1 MYTHD
6 DFHLNLGGLTTIEKK
21 FVSNYSYLYAVI
33 PLENNILA
41 LDIYNILGL
50 LLKHRFIYL
59 KILKAITRLKNLKV
73 TNEENISFSPS
84 FHMTLC
90 LLFNFG

>member
-1 MYTHD
+1 MPQE
-6 DFHLNLGGLTTIEKK
+6 NTIM
-21 FVSNYSYLYAVI
+21 
-33 PLENNILA
+33 A

-50 LLKHRFIYL
+50 LFKHRFMYL
-59 KILKAITRLKNLKV
+59 KIWKAITRLKNLKV

-84 FHMTLC
+84 LHMTLC